1 MQSALGN
8 LIPNPLHPAIVHM
21 PMALAV
27 LVPLFVVGTMWA
39 IRRGVRPLRAWAV
52 TVAMMAALSLSAW
65 ASLAT
70 GKSQDEKVES
80 VVGEAPLGAHEES
93 AEFFLTLSVV
103 VLAVSVVGLR
113 GDKFGTVARAL
124 GAAGSAALLV
134 AGINVGHTGGQLVY
148 THNAASAYTAEN
160 AKNGTAVD
168 IAPAKATARSSTP

>member
-27 LVPLFVVGTMWA
+27 LVPIFVGGTMWA
-39 IRRGVRPLRAWAV
+39 IHRGIRPLRAWGV
-52 TVAMMAALSLSAW
+52 TVALMAALSLSAW

-70 GKSQDEKVES
+70 GQSQDEKVES
-80 VVGEAPLGAHEES
+80 VVGEGPLETHEES

-103 VLAVSVVGLR
+103 VLVISAVGLR
-113 GDKFGTVARAL
+113 GDKFGTGARAL
-124 GAAGSAALLV
+124 GALGSAALLV
-134 AGINVGHTGGQLVY
+134 AGVNVGHTGGQLVY

-160 AKNGTAVD
+160 AKTGAAADV
-168 IAPAKATARSSTP
+168 ARSKTATRDDGR